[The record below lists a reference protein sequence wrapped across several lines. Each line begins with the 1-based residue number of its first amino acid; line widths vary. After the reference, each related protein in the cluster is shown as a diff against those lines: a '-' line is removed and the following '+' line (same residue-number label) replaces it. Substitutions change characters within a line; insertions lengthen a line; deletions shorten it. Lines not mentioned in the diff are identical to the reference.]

1 MAGFLGNQPPK
12 VPMTSAD
19 IVDGTITNDDLA
31 GSITDAKISALSAS
45 KLTGSIAD
53 ARVPASAV
61 TQHVTATNLT
71 PIENDLAVLALQNAV
86 NSNITAHGLQ
96 NSWIEQ
102 FEDSNS
108 ITLSTAFRH
117 DDEYI
122 ASGSFAPANWPYT
135 NYADQTFSSVSSHFT
150 DVAYYNGLS
159 LTHTRAGNQAGTTG
173 YMGYAPSPS
182 GFTTGV
188 AFDYLTARTWVSI
201 DTAFFNTHGMIKTW
215 RLEKSDNGSDW
226 TIVDMTGA
234 TASATTESITNT
246 NNFAITTDATGL
258 VTNTTNTG
266 NNSTHGGV
274 ITFGTAVTA
283 RHFRVLMGSYI
294 SNGNANS
301 GFKYFIPRYNVST
314 IAATGSFTSTTI
326 TPQDSASKNSLG
338 LVLLYKN
345 NAGTN
350 TLNTDVICKVSADN
364 GSNYS
369 TCVLASKGTFST
381 GINIAIAPAIS
392 VTAGTQLK
400 YQVSFA
406 NQASGSKEAQ
416 IHGVALQY

>member
-1 MAGFLGNQPPK
+1 MAGFLGNQPSQ
-12 VPMTSAD
+12 VPLTSAD
-19 IVDGTITNDDLA
+19 IADGTITNDDLA

-45 KLTGSIAD
+45 KLTGSVAD
-53 ARVPASAV
+53 ARIPSSAV

-71 PIENDLAVLALQNAV
+71 PIENDLAILALQNAV

-108 ITLSTAFRH
+108 ITLSTAYRH

-122 ASGSFAPANWPYT
+122 GAGSFAATGWPYT
-135 NYADQTFSSVSSHFT
+135 NYADQTFSAVSSFA
-150 DVAYYNGLS
+150 DIPAYNS
-159 LTHTRAGNQAGTTG
+159 ASSTHTYAGNQVSATG
-173 YMGYAPSPS
+173 YLGYAPSPS

-188 AFDYLTARTWVSI
+188 AFDYLTAKTWVGLDI
-201 DTAFFNTHGMIKTW
+201 GFRNVYGMIKTW
-215 RLEKSDNGSDW
+215 RLEKRDDGSAW

-234 TASATTESITNT
+234 TASATTESIDNT
-246 NNFAITTDATGL
+246 NNLAITTDATGL
-258 VTNTTNTG
+258 VTNTTNGG
-266 NNSTHGGV
+266 NLNTHGGV
-274 ITFGTAVTA
+274 ITFGTAVTS
-283 RHFRVLMGSYI
+283 RHFRVLMGSYN
-294 SNGNANS
+294 SNGNSNC
-301 GFKYFIPRYNVST
+301 GFKYFIPRYNVAT
-314 IAATGSFTSTTI
+314 IAAAGSFTSNTI
-326 TPQDSASKNSLG
+326 TPQDSASKSSLG
-338 LVLLYKN
+338 LVILYKN

-400 YQVSFA
+400 YKVEFA

>member
-1 MAGFLGNQPPK
+1 MAGFLGNQPSQ
-12 VPMTSAD
+12 VPLTSAD
-19 IVDGTITNDDLA
+19 IADGTITNDDLA

-53 ARVPASAV
+53 ARIPSSAV

-71 PIENDLAVLALQNAV
+71 PIENDLAILALQNAV

-102 FEDSNS
+102 FEDSS
-108 ITLSTAFRH
+108 AITLSTTYRH

-122 ASGSFAPANWPYT
+122 AAGSFSATDWPYT
-135 NYADQTFSSVSSHFT
+135 NYADQTFSSVSSFA
-150 DVAYYNGLS
+150 DVAGHNS
-159 LTHTRAGNQAGTTG
+159 TSTTHNVAANRVSATQ
-173 YMGYAPSPS
+173 YLGYAPTPS
-182 GFTTGV
+182 GFTAGISFDFLTPTVWTG
-188 AFDYLTARTWVSI
+188 I
-201 DTAFFNTHGMIKTW
+201 DVGFSNQYGMIKTW
-215 RLEKSDNGSDW
+215 RVESSNNGTDW
-226 TIVDMTGA
+226 GIVNMTGA
-234 TASATTESITNT
+234 TASATTQSIDNT
-246 NNFAITTDATGL
+246 NNFTIATDATGL
-258 VTNTTNTG
+258 VTNTTNGG
-266 NNSTHGGV
+266 NLNRHGGV
-274 ITFGTAVTA
+274 VTFGTAVTS
-283 RHFRVLMGSYI
+283 RHLRILVGSYQNN
-294 SNGNANS
+294 SNGNSAI
-301 GFKYFIPRYNVST
+301 KYFIPKYNVST
-314 IAATGSFTSTTI
+314 IAATGSFTSNTI
-326 TPQDSASKNSLG
+326 TPQDSASKSSLG
-338 LVLLYKN
+338 LVILYKN

-400 YQVSFA
+400 YKVEFA